1 MASSSSAAGAAAGG
15 GVGEQ
20 RGSPS
25 TSVSERMQK
34 SLEDSVETLL
44 GAFASAANQHTTSL
58 LLELWRDEH
67 VKYLKKGYQHLSSTY
82 SVLDSSRPWLCYW
95 ILHSLAML
103 NQHYSSAV
111 CYRSIDFLSR
121 CQDKH
126 GGYGGG
132 PGQMPHL
139 ATTYAAVNALV
150 TMGGEKALASIDREK
165 TLQFFL
171 RMKQPFGGF
180 RMHDEGEI
188 DVRGCYTAVSV
199 AHILDIMVPEL
210 LENIPEYICSCQTYE
225 GGIGGEPGAEAHGGY
240 TYCGLATL
248 ALMNRVDVLDLPS
261 LVNWVVFRQGAVEGG
276 FQGRTNKLVDGC
288 YSFWQGG
295 VFSLLQRMMP
305 ELISQQEGWNGPL
318 LAASQGFSSMSDASN
333 CVEEVAGD
341 ETEGSVDVEKEK
353 RTSQRPTVINQF
365 MSTDD
370 QLLYG
375 PLFNAQALQGYI
387 LLCCQVLEGGLR
399 DKPKKSADYY
409 HTCYCL
415 SGLTLAQDSAS
426 HRINA
431 PPPPRAVLGPY
442 SNLLEPVHPL
452 CNVVLRRYYEAVR
465 FFRHSPPV
473 ASYLG

>member
-1 MASSSSAAGAAAGG
+1 
-15 GVGEQ
+15 
-20 RGSPS
+20 
-25 TSVSERMQK
+25 
-34 SLEDSVETLL
+34 
-44 GAFASAANQHTTSL
+44 
-58 LLELWRDEH
+58 
-67 VKYLKKGYQHLSSTY
+67 
-82 SVLDSSRPWLCYW
+82 
-95 ILHSLAML
+95 
-103 NQHYSSAV
+103 
-111 CYRSIDFLSR
+111 
-121 CQDKH
+121 
-126 GGYGGG
+126 
-132 PGQMPHL
+132 
-139 ATTYAAVNALV
+139 
-150 TMGGEKALASIDREK
+150 
-165 TLQFFL
+165 
-171 RMKQPFGGF
+171 
-180 RMHDEGEI
+180 
-188 DVRGCYTAVSV
+188 
-199 AHILDIMVPEL
+199 
-210 LENIPEYICSCQTYE
+210 
-225 GGIGGEPGAEAHGGY
+225 
-240 TYCGLATL
+240 
-248 ALMNRVDVLDLPS
+248 MNRVDVLDLPS

-305 ELISQQEGWNGPL
+305 ELISQQEGWHGPL
-318 LAASQGFSSMSDASN
+318 LAASQGFSSTSDASN
-333 CVEEVAGD
+333 HDEESLNEASKASVRRGQEGQEGIVDGLPASSQKMEAFDLGEGSKASSNAQESRASGNGGKDEPEVKPEASTPHPSHIPMQHGVEREGAVTAEWLFPVTDTQIKRPPIAVTVEEVGGD

-353 RTSQRPTVINQF
+353 RTSRRPTVINQF

-452 CNVVLRRYYEAVR
+452 CNVVLHRYYEAVR